1 MCNRVQEPNN
11 GNRQAAAGGQK
22 GSCRIRTRWHKPD
35 ARAPTSIMRGRWLL
49 GSMPAASS
57 RRASSRRSRRAVK
70 VLPETAHRDVLRL
83 MNAGDWRTA
92 DAACRCLTAQHPSF
106 AAGWVAASQIG
117 TALRAPAAALEA
129 IDRAISVEPANVKYL
144 MRRAQCQLALNQRR
158 AALDTADAVER
169 CDTNDPVV
177 WDAIGTLRSYAND
190 QQRALLAYDRAITL
204 APQASH
210 FIYNRAAVRRFLG
223 DLEGAEAD
231 YDRVIAVRPLDYEA
245 YLNRSELRVQTA
257 ARNHV
262 RELQALAA
270 GHIANWLGEVQI
282 RFAFAKEYEDL
293 GEYAQSFEQLRIGSQ
308 KRREHM

>member
-1 MCNRVQEPNN
+1 
-11 GNRQAAAGGQK
+11 
-22 GSCRIRTRWHKPD
+22 
-35 ARAPTSIMRGRWLL
+35 
-49 GSMPAASS
+49 
-57 RRASSRRSRRAVK
+57 
-70 VLPETAHRDVLRL
+70 

-210 FIYNRAAVRRFLG
+210 FIYNRAVVRRFLG

-308 KRREHM
+308 KRREHMKYDVGVDVVGVEPDGHRLWAGPHRIIVGHARNPRRHREPNGYRGGLPGGVRRAGQFCRVG